1 MCRKCEGL
9 RRGKNKN
16 RLKCGMEEVK
26 EKTSHKGVIMAN
38 TVTYA
43 IPAQSLK
50 ALVFGEGR
58 VRKVYE
64 NGSRTD
70 RDVVLN
76 GKPVLRYQA
85 AFSTDGVTCLGQGS
99 LDTTSEIVS
108 GFGQIFQG
116 LPGQQAQVTV
126 APGSQFEVRLT
137 VQVEGMVPTKAEE
150 K

>member
-1 MCRKCEGL
+1 
-9 RRGKNKN
+9 
-16 RLKCGMEEVK
+16 
-26 EKTSHKGVIMAN
+26 MAN
-38 TVTYA
+38 SVTYT

-70 RDVVLN
+70 RDVEFN

-108 GFGQIFQG
+108 GFGQVFEG
-116 LPGQQAQVTV
+116 LPGQRAQVTV
-126 APGSQFEVRLT
+126 APSSQFEVRLT
-137 VQVEGMVPTKAEE
+137 VQAESMVPVKSED